1 MEEVTNFSELGE
13 LAEMGIWD
21 AIYCCFEGVKGFNEV
36 DPIRRPKDLAYY
48 NNDELVCVT
57 VQDKAYCVNSPFIER
72 CTTCENIVICVDVY
86 IMGWLA
92 VTIHSLICPNG
103 AVFDFGA
110 LNEEIQKIKNYC
122 SQEFDYRKPRRA
134 PAAAFI
140 ANALLKHIKSLES
153 ENNYHFSKYWRY
165 VFQTFFGD
173 EWGLIQIPIDDT
185 LKAVNESFAPEYRA
199 ARKPAGF
206 PATCQVEAPTD
217 ANDGAPGI
225 DERRQEAI
233 NKLVAIGMNK
243 DKAAE
248 AVNALQKKAN
258 EHNGIALGRFVVD
271 VYDEQNIMKSLFL
284 KAFAPIA
291 REYYGKTEKDRGFSL
306 VNITTH
312 RYSN

>member
-1 MEEVTNFSELGE
+1 MEEITNFSELGE
-13 LAEMGIWD
+13 LAEMGIID
-21 AIYCCFEGVKGFNEV
+21 AKLTIYSDDNEVKGFNDYNPLAFDDKNQTYFGMSIHGSLIVVRVNDKFISIDAHIYSDYLIMLHYLISSWNAVPDCAELDNV
-36 DPIRRPKDLAYY
+36 VKETKEYCKRRPWR
-48 NNDELVCVT
+48 
-57 VQDKAYCVNSPFIER
+57 S
-72 CTTCENIVICVDVY
+72 
-86 IMGWLA
+86 
-92 VTIHSLICPNG
+92 
-103 AVFDFGA
+103 
-110 LNEEIQKIKNYC
+110 
-122 SQEFDYRKPRRA
+122 
-134 PAAAFI
+134 PAAAYI
-140 ANALLKHIKSLES
+140 ANALLRQIKDMES
-153 ENNYHFSKYWRY
+153 KRDDKEAQGKAPYWRY

-206 PATCQVEAPTD
+206 PTTCQVEAPRD

-258 EHNGIALGRFVVD
+258 EHNGIALGKFIVD
-271 VYDEQNIMKSLFL
+271 VYDEQNIMKSLSL